1 MMFDFEEEEEKKKLS
16 VNRITYK
23 TETKTNHKH
32 TELSPIKVI
41 RILNIPFVFCAR
53 IPKMDAIVRIILS

>member
-1 MMFDFEEEEEKKKLS
+1 MFGFEEEDENKLS

-32 TELSPIKVI
+32 TELLPIKII

-53 IPKMDAIVRIILS
+53 IPKMAAIVRIILS